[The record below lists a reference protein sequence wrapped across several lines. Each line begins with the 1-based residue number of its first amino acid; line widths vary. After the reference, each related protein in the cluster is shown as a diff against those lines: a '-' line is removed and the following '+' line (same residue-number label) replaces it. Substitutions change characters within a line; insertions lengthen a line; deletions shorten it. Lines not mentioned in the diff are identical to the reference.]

1 MSTLETGPKLNWT
14 RDNQM
19 YERYRVWKKKVEFI
33 FRSALADS
41 TPKQLVSYL
50 KYWMGDQGI
59 PLIEKWES
67 TGKLDYSNAEE
78 TPATEGGRRRILSS
92 GYKVQTYWD
101 LLDEEFKPKGNK
113 LLSIIELWTCSKQGD
128 KPLNQWLTQVYNLV
142 NICKYPEDSTDR
154 IIRDVLIA
162 GCNSNHARDKIIRQ
176 GEAVTLNQVIEILQ
190 TEELAHSTM
199 QQIQGYDKKPT
210 GSIYYQSYEK
220 SKKSKNPSNEQN
232 SSSSSPTGSIY
243 YQSYEKSKKSKNPSN
258 EQNSSSSSPTGSKRK
273 CFRCGEP
280 FSRQHMKECR
290 AQNVTCNGCGIKGH
304 LKKCCKKSGNFPKDD
319 SNRQKQSSST
329 DPSRMNFASTL
340 PQTETE
346 FFDEKGTL
354 KQYIPQNQQQH
365 TGSMY
370 VLKKFQGNPNDDILF
385 SDNGVEIQH
394 SVSDPDPTPIPT
406 PDFPFQEFLLTE
418 VVNQSQKDSYS
429 ISDTLVSRE
438 CSDSTKKAPTSTDF
452 SLKSMQNCSSD
463 EEMAFSRD
471 LTVSTAPTQSSR
483 DSNTI
488 SIPDNSATRKS
499 NPGIHTG
506 ITPGIMT
513 DTPSTPTTF
522 PVETD
527 VAEIPEENPVHSSNY
542 RSVIPTDTQA
552 LTALQNLISD
562 DFQAKNTH
570 STQRKGEE
578 TPDTR
583 SDIQDEAFQL
593 IQKIHNQL
601 QQVQWDL
608 QRLHSLHKYK
618 N

>member
-1 MSTLETGPKLNWT
+1 MSTLQSGPKLDWT

-19 YERYRVWKKKVEFI
+19 YEHYRIWKKKVEFI
-33 FRSALADS
+33 FCSALADS

-78 TPATEGGRRRILSS
+78 TPATDGGRRRILSS
-92 GYKVQTYWD
+92 GYMVQTYWD

-113 LLSIIELWTCSKQGD
+113 LLSIIELWTRSKQGD

-154 IIRDVLIA
+154 IIRDVLIV
-162 GCNSNHARDKIIRQ
+162 GCNSNHARDRIIRQ

-190 TEELAHSTM
+190 TEESTHSTM
-199 QQIQGYDKKPT
+199 QQIQGYEKKPT
-210 GSIYYQSYEK
+210 SSIYYQAYDSR

-232 SSSSSPTGSIY
+232 SSSS
-243 YQSYEKSKKSKNPSN
+243 
-258 EQNSSSSSPTGSKRK
+258 PTGSKKK

-280 FSRQHMKECR
+280 FSRQHKKECR
-290 AQNVTCNGCGIKGH
+290 AQNVTCNGCGIKDH

-319 SNRQKQSSST
+319 SNRHNQSPST
-329 DPSRMNFASTL
+329 GSGKMNFASTL
-340 PQTETE
+340 PQTEAE
-346 FFDEKGTL
+346 FFDEKGLL
-354 KQYIPQNQQQH
+354 KEYNPQQQQQQQQH
-365 TGSMY
+365 TGSMFI
-370 VLKKFQGNPNDDILF
+370 LKKVQDPNNAILL
-385 SDNGVEIQH
+385 SADGEEIQH
-394 SVSDPDPTPIPT
+394 SVSDPDPAPILS
-406 PDFPFQEFLLTE
+406 PDFPFQEFPLTE
-418 VVNQSQKDSYS
+418 VVSQSQIDISS
-429 ISDTLVSRE
+429 ISDTSDPRETSNSSRKA
-438 CSDSTKKAPTSTDF
+438 TKSTDLPLQ
-452 SLKSMQNCSSD
+452 SGLNNRSH
-463 EEMAFSRD
+463 EEMTEYRD
-471 LTVSTAPTQSSR
+471 LTVSDKHTQSSR
-483 DSNTI
+483 DFSTI
-488 SIPDNSATRKS
+488 SISDNSATRKS
-499 NPGIHTG
+499 MPG
-506 ITPGIMT
+506 ITPRIMT
-513 DTPSTPTTF
+513 DTPNITTTF

-527 VAEIPEENPVHSSNY
+527 VTAIPAEIPEGIQAHSN

-562 DFQAKNTH
+562 SDFQAKNTH

-578 TPDTR
+578 TPDTH
-583 SDIQDEAFQL
+583 SELQDETFQL

>member
-1 MSTLETGPKLNWT
+1 MAMNTLESGPKLDWT

-19 YERYRVWKKKVEFI
+19 YERYRIWKKKVEFI
-33 FRSALADS
+33 FCSALADS

-67 TGKLDYSNAEE
+67 TGKLDYSNSRE
-78 TPATEGGRRRILSS
+78 TPATEGGRRKTLSS
-92 GYKVQTYWD
+92 GYKLQTYWD

-113 LLSIIELWTCSKQGD
+113 LLSIIELWTRSKQGD
-128 KPLNQWLTQVYNLV
+128 KPLNQWLTQIYNLV

-154 IIRDVLIA
+154 IIRDVLIV

-176 GEAVTLNQVIEILQ
+176 GEAVTLNEVIEILQ
-190 TEELAHSTM
+190 TEESTHSTM

-210 GSIYYQSYEK
+210 GSIYYQTYDSR
-220 SKKSKNPSNEQN
+220 SKKSKVSNEQN
-232 SSSSSPTGSIY
+232 SSSS
-243 YQSYEKSKKSKNPSN
+243 
-258 EQNSSSSSPTGSKRK
+258 PTGSKKK
-273 CFRCGEP
+273 CFRCGET

-290 AQNVTCNGCGIKGH
+290 AQDVTCNGCGIKGH
-304 LKKCCKKSGNFPKDD
+304 LKKCCKKSGNFPKD
-319 SNRQKQSSST
+319 SNRQNNQSSST
-329 DPSRMNFASTL
+329 GPGKMNIASAAPPL
-340 PQTETE
+340 EAD
-346 FFDEKGTL
+346 FFDEKGIL
-354 KQYIPQNQQQH
+354 KEYTPQNQH

-370 VLKKFQGNPNDDILF
+370 VLKTFQGNLSDDILF

-394 SVSDPDPTPIPT
+394 SVPGPDPTPIPT
-406 PDFPFQEFLLTE
+406 PDFPFQEFPLTE
-418 VVNQSQKDSYS
+418 VVNQSQIDYYS
-429 ISDTLVSRE
+429 ISDTSDPRE
-438 CSDSTKKAPTSTDF
+438 YSDSSRKATKSTDLP
-452 SLKSMQNCSSD
+452 LKSGLNSSTH
-463 EEMAFSRD
+463 EELRENKGLA
-471 LTVSTAPTQSSR
+471 VSTAPTQSLR

-488 SIPDNSATRKS
+488 FTPDNSDTRES
-499 NPGIHTG
+499 NPGITTG
-506 ITPGIMT
+506 ITT
-513 DTPSTPTTF
+513 DAPSTPTTF
-522 PVETD
+522 PEETD
-527 VAEIPEENPVHSSNY
+527 VTAIHADIPEELQIHSSNY
-542 RSVIPTDTQA
+542 RSVTPTDTQA

-562 DFQAKNTH
+562 DFQAKKTH

-583 SDIQDEAFQL
+583 SIQRKGEDETFQL

>member
-1 MSTLETGPKLNWT
+1 MRTLESGPKLDWT

-19 YERYRVWKKKVEFI
+19 YERYRIWRKKVEFI
-33 FRSALADS
+33 FCSALADS

-67 TGKLDYSNAEE
+67 TGKLDYSNAKE
-78 TPATEGGRRRILSS
+78 TPATEGGRRRTLSS
-92 GYKVQTYWD
+92 GYKIQTYWD

-113 LLSIIELWTCSKQGD
+113 LLSIIESWTRSKQGD

-154 IIRDVLIA
+154 IIRDVLIV

-176 GEAVTLNQVIEILQ
+176 GEAVTLNEVIEILQ
-190 TEELAHSTM
+190 TEESTHSTM
-199 QQIQGYDKKPT
+199 QQIQNYDKKST
-210 GSIYYQSYEK
+210 GSIYYQTYDSR

-232 SSSSSPTGSIY
+232 SSSSHTGF
-243 YQSYEKSKKSKNPSN
+243 
-258 EQNSSSSSPTGSKRK
+258 TGSKKK
-273 CFRCGEP
+273 CFRCGET

-290 AQNVTCNGCGIKGH
+290 AQDVTCNGCGIKGH
-304 LKKCCKKSGNFPKDD
+304 LKKCCKKSGNFPKD
-319 SNRQKQSSST
+319 SNRQNNQSSST
-329 DPSRMNFASTL
+329 GPGRMNIASTL
-340 PQTETE
+340 PQTEAD
-346 FFDEKGTL
+346 FFDEKGL
-354 KQYIPQNQQQH
+354 PKQYIPQNQH

-370 VLKKFQGNPNDDILF
+370 VLRKFQGNPSNILF
-385 SDNGVEIQH
+385 SDNGIEIQH
-394 SVSDPDPTPIPT
+394 NTPTSVSDPDPAPTPIPT
-406 PDFPFQEFLLTE
+406 PDFPFQEFPLTE
-418 VVNQSQKDSYS
+418 VVNQSQIDYYS
-429 ISDTLVSRE
+429 ISDTLDRRE
-438 CSDSTKKAPTSTDF
+438 CSISTKKAHTSTNY
-452 SLKSMQNCSSD
+452 SLKSIQNWSSSGLINRSH
-463 EEMAFSRD
+463 EEMTEYRD

-499 NPGIHTG
+499 DTR
-506 ITPGIMT
+506 ITTGIMT
-513 DTPSTPTTF
+513 DTPSTF
-522 PVETD
+522 SEETD
-527 VAEIPEENPVHSSNY
+527 VTAIHAEIPEELQMHSSNY

-562 DFQAKNTH
+562 DFETH
-570 STQRKGEE
+570 STQRKGKE

-583 SDIQDEAFQL
+583 SIQRKGEDETFQL

-601 QQVQWDL
+601 QEVQWDL
-608 QRLHSLHKYK
+608 QKLHSLHKYK